1 MDKLQT
7 VDIVDEVRVNSLE
20 YGVAVTTDRAIPDA
34 TSGLKPVA
42 KRILWDCQDMGF
54 VYSKPHVKCARIVGD
69 TMGRFHPHGDS
80 SIYGALVRLAQEWI
94 MRYPLIDWHGNK
106 GNIGG
111 DGPASM
117 RYTEARLSKLA
128 EDGMLANLKKNNVD
142 MGVNYDETEDEPITL
157 PAIFPNLL
165 CNPNTGIAW
174 GLACNW
180 LPHNLG
186 EVAQAIYDVIEG
198 KEPTL
203 PGPDFPT
210 GGLILNAKD
219 IPAIMKTGHGT
230 IRVRAK
236 YKVEKNNLVFYE
248 IPYGETVE
256 DIIDKIKLAYKAKE
270 IDGIKKIVDESDKKG
285 LRIVITCTENPDAI
299 AARLFAHKDIRLQ
312 TTISYN
318 QVALVNKRPIE
329 LNLKDCIDIYLDH
342 NKDCLTK
349 ELNFDVAEA
358 TKRKE
363 IVDGLLKA
371 LASIDEII
379 ALIRGSES
387 SSAAKDALINKYQF
401 TENQVKAILAMR
413 LSSLAK
419 LEGVELENERAE
431 LVNNLTEWNAILN
444 SEERQLAVIKTHLEA
459 LVKKYGDARRT
470 ELTHIEIKKEE
481 KEIEAVVPQ
490 DVMVVMSQSGNV
502 KRIPLS
508 SYKVQKRNGKGV
520 KNLDEATLALV
531 STNTVNALM
540 VFTDK
545 GKMYRLLVDSI
556 PEGTN
561 ASKGVNVASIL
572 KMDSDEKVIAASSLY
587 HNTKAQYAV
596 FFTKNGLIK
605 KTSLEEYASVKKT
618 TGIIAIKFKEG
629 DSLAHVT
636 FLDNEDVVV
645 ITKGGMA
652 IHFETK
658 SIAATGR
665 ATSGVKAI
673 GLYDGDEVLTGLP
686 IHKTDDSIAIVTEN
700 GLGKLITQKEV
711 PAQGRG
717 GKGIKI
723 SSHNI
728 VGAEMV
734 SADDD
739 LLVLGRP
746 NSICISVKDMPTL
759 GKIAQGNIVI
769 NGSKPYKV
777 CKL

>member
-7 VDIVDEVRVNSLE
+7 VDIVKEVRTNSLE

-106 GNIGG
+106 GNIDG

-210 GGLILNAKD
+210 GGIILNAKD

-349 ELNFDVAEA
+349 ELNFDITEA

-379 ALIRGSES
+379 KLIRGSES

-401 TENQVKAILAMR
+401 TENQAKAILAMR

-431 LVNNLTEWNAILN
+431 LINNLTEWNAILN
-444 SEERQLAVIKTHLEA
+444 SEERQLAVIKTRLEA

-561 ASKGVNVASIL
+561 VSKGVNVASIL
-572 KMDSDEKVIAASSLY
+572 KMDSDEKVIAAASLY
-587 HNTKAQYAV
+587 RNTKAKYAV

-618 TGIIAIKFKEG
+618 TGIIAIKFKED

-636 FLDNEDVVV
+636 FLDDEDVVV

-658 SIAATGR
+658 NIAATGR

-686 IHKTDDSIAIVTEN
+686 IHKTDDSITIVTEN
-700 GLGKLITQKEV
+700 GLGKLIAQKEV

-759 GKIAQGNIVI
+759 GKVAQGNIVI

>member
-1 MDKLQT
+1 MDNIKT
-7 VDIVDEVRVNSLE
+7 VDIVDEVRTNSLE

-42 KRILWDCQDMGF
+42 LRILWDGF
-54 VYSKPHVKCARIVGD
+54 IVGIFSSKPHVKCARIVGD

-80 SIYGALVRLAQEWI
+80 SIYGALVRLAQEWV

-106 GNIGG
+106 GNILG

-128 EDGMLANLKKNNVD
+128 EDGMLANLKKKNVD
-142 MGVNYDETEDEPITL
+142 MGVNYDETEEEPITL

-180 LPHNLG
+180 LPHNLC
-186 EVAQAIYDVIEG
+186 EVAQAIYDVIDG
-198 KEPTL
+198 KEPML

-210 GGLILNAKD
+210 GGIVLNAKD
-219 IPAIMKTGHGT
+219 IPGIMKTGHGT
-230 IRVRAK
+230 VRVRAR
-236 YKVEKNNLVFYE
+236 YRVEKNNLVFYE

-256 DIIDKIKLAYKAKE
+256 DIIDKIKEAYKAKE
-270 IDGIKKIVDESDKKG
+270 IDGITKITDESDKNG
-285 LRIVITCTENPDAI
+285 LRIVIRCTENPDAV

-318 QVALVNKRPIE
+318 QVALVNKRPVE

-349 ELNFDVAEA
+349 ELNYDIAEA

-363 IVDGLLKA
+363 VVDGLLKA

-379 ALIRGSES
+379 KLIRGSES
-387 SSAAKDALINKYQF
+387 SSTAKEALISKYQF
-401 TENQVKAILAMR
+401 TENQAKAILAMR

-431 LVNNLTEWNAILN
+431 LIKNLTEWNAILN
-444 SEERQLAVIKTHLEA
+444 SEEKQLAVIRTRLEA

-481 KEIEAVVPQ
+481 KEIEAVIPQ

-502 KRIPLS
+502 KRIPLTA
-508 SYKVQKRNGKGV
+508 YKVQKRNGKGV

-572 KMDSDEKVIAASSLY
+572 KMDSDEKVIAAASLY
-587 HNTKAQYAV
+587 HNTKAKYAV

-636 FLDNEDVVV
+636 FLDDEDVIV

-658 SIAATGR
+658 SISATGR

-686 IHKTDDSIAIVTEN
+686 VHKADDFIAVVTEN
-700 GLGKLITQKEV
+700 GLGKLLTQKDI
-711 PAQGRG
+711 PSQGRG

-723 SSHNI
+723 SSAKI
-728 VGAEMV
+728 IGAEMV